1 MPFWVDEIAQ
11 KIEKDPRFADKDR
24 LIVVRDEKTA
34 SGRVH
39 VGSVRGVVIHGV
51 IAQALR
57 ERGRNAQFYYE
68 INDVDPMDGMP
79 VYLDAEA
86 YLPHMGKP
94 LRHVPAP
101 DSKGRPM
108 PSTPTPENN
117 MARTYGN
124 EFIDVIHRLGFDAQ
138 IVWAS
143 DFYDR
148 GFYDQWIAK
157 ACQHPEKISAIYKR
171 ISGSEKGEEWTP
183 LQVVCENCGKVGS
196 TTVVEF
202 DGKEATYRCEP
213 SKVKSAVGC
222 GYKGKISPF
231 KGRGKLPW
239 KVEWAVKWA
248 GFPRPDGHTG
258 VDVEGSGKDHNAA
271 GGSHDVS
278 EAISREV
285 LELEPPFNVPYEF
298 FLFGGAKMSASK
310 GLGASAKEVSDMLPP
325 ELLRFLMVRTRPN
338 QPIDFNIDGDTVPR
352 LYDNHD
358 ECAAIYFGER
368 EDNPDLGRAYH
379 FAQLGGAAIH
389 EKHYF
394 PRFSKI
400 AFTVQLP
407 HLDVYKEVE
416 AMKGLP
422 LTKADREETK
432 RRSEYARVWLDQ
444 FAGEN
449 ARFEIQ
455 REVPDL
461 ARDLTADQKEFLG
474 SLGTLLKSDATLT
487 GEALHTQ
494 IHERRKASPLEA
506 REAFGAIYAALLG
519 KSSGPQ
525 AGWFLEALDRN
536 FVIERFEKVAALP
549 LRKKKK
555 IEDAVA
561 PSNAPMIIIRS
572 AVCER
577 FPGIKLGFN
586 TMKGVTIAKS
596 HPDISAL
603 QQELWEGLN
612 FKELR
617 DKSPRLEEFREIYKG
632 FGVKPSQNKPSPIAL
647 ISRLANDK
655 PLPNINV
662 AVDLYNTMAVKHQL
676 AIGLFDLDKIKLPI
690 ELKFAEGGEIFHPL
704 TGDKPGPL
712 MPGELC
718 YFDADGLVMAR
729 DFNHL
734 DSDLTKVTENT
745 TNLLLN
751 VDGNQACILEDVEAC
766 LAELEELLRKYCG
779 GTLSE
784 RVTVKAVQ

>member
-1 MPFWVDEIAQ
+1 MFWVDDIADQ
-11 KIEKDPRFADKDR
+11 IEKAFPDKDR

-57 ERGRNAQFYYE
+57 ERGRKAQFYYE

-79 VYLDAEA
+79 GYLDAEA
-86 YLPHMGKP
+86 YAPHMGKP

-101 DSKGRPM
+101 DANGRPT
-108 PSTPTPENN
+108 PGTPTPENN

-124 EFIDVIHRLGFDAQ
+124 EFVDVIHRLGFNAN
-138 IVWAS
+138 IAWAS
-143 DFYDR
+143 DFYDA
-148 GFYDQWIAK
+148 GFYDKWMVK
-157 ACQHPEKISAIYKR
+157 ACEHPDKIRAIYER
-171 ISGSEKGEEWTP
+171 ISGSEKGEEWNP
-183 LQVVCENCGKVGS
+183 LQIVCERCGKVGS
-196 TTVVEF
+196 TTVTEF

-213 SKVKSAVGC
+213 SKVKWAVGC
-222 GYKGKISPF
+222 GYEGKTSPF

-248 GFPRPDGHTG
+248 GFPRPDGQSG
-258 VDVEGSGKDHNAA
+258 VNVEGSGKDHNAA

-285 LELEPPFNVPYEF
+285 LELEPPFNIPYEF

-310 GLGASAKEVSDMLPP
+310 GLGASAKEVSDMFPP

-358 ECAAIYFGER
+358 DCASIYFGEK
-368 EDNPDLGRAYH
+368 EDNSDLGRAYH
-379 FAQLGGAAIH
+379 FAQLKPAQVG
-389 EKHYF
+389 KHFF
-394 PRFSKI
+394 PRFSRI

-407 HLDVYKEVE
+407 HLDIYKEVE
-416 AMKGLP
+416 AMKGAP
-422 LTKADREETK
+422 LTDADREETK
-432 RRSEYARVWLDQ
+432 ERSEYAREWLEQ

-455 REVPDL
+455 KEVPDL
-461 ARDLTADQKEFLG
+461 ARDLTSDQKEFLH
-474 SLGTLLKSDATLT
+474 TITTFLKANVTLT

-494 IHERRKASPLEA
+494 IHELRKASPLEA

-519 KSSGPQ
+519 KNSGPQ
-525 AGWFLEALDRN
+525 AGWFLEALERP
-536 FVIERFEKVAALP
+536 FVIERFETVAALP
-549 LRKKKK
+549 LREKKK
-555 IEDAVA
+555 IEDAIA
-561 PSNAPMIIIRS
+561 PLNAPLIIIRA
-572 AVCER
+572 AVCEK

-586 TMKGVTIAKS
+586 TMKGLKIHKS
-596 HPDISAL
+596 LPNMADI
-603 QQELWEGLN
+603 QKELWAGLD

-617 DKSPRLEEFREIYKG
+617 DKSPRLEAFREIYKG
-632 FGVKPSQNKPSPIAL
+632 FGVKPSQNKPSPVAL
-647 ISRLANDK
+647 ISRLSNDK
-655 PLPNINV
+655 LLPNINV
-662 AVDLYNTMAVKHQL
+662 AVDLYNALAVKHQL

-690 ELKFAEGGEIFHPL
+690 ELTFAKGGEMFHPL

-718 YFDADGLVMAR
+718 YFDAGGLVMAR
-729 DFNHL
+729 DFNYL
-734 DSDLTKVTENT
+734 DSDLAKVTEET

-751 VDGNQACILEDVEAC
+751 VDGNQACMMAEVEAC
-766 LAELEELLRKYCG
+766 LAELETLLQKYCG
-779 GTLSE
+779 GTLGE
-784 RVTVKAVQ
+784 RVNVSAVQ